1 VIGLVALYFILR
13 IVSRGM
19 VDVAFVID
27 VLPMNFD
34 DFSSD
39 PPSFRIPAHP
49 ITNFE
54 HLDHCSFLKAG
65 QCLAD
70 VRRLSE
76 ALISASGNRLRYIR
90 PDQRHVNFRHR
101 HLAAFTV

>member
-1 VIGLVALYFILR
+1 
-13 IVSRGM
+13 M

-54 HLDHCSFLKAG
+54 RLDHCSFLKAG

-76 ALISASGNRLRYIR
+76 ALISASGNRKIHDLRYIR